1 MLRFQ
6 KLLCAP
12 LLAGW
17 LAVGSLGAGSVGC
30 GGVWYTA
37 RINAVEGKVEQAKE
51 VGAEQYAPYE
61 YYSAKE
67 RVLKARE
74 EASRADYG
82 DAIDL
87 LEEAES
93 FAEKAIA
100 QARAVRKGAGR

>member
-1 MLRFQ
+1 VLRFQ
-6 KLLCAP
+6 KLLCTP

-17 LAVGSLGAGSVGC
+17 LALGSAGC
-30 GGVWYTA
+30 GGVWYPA
-37 RINAVEGKVEQAKE
+37 RINTVEGKVEQAKE